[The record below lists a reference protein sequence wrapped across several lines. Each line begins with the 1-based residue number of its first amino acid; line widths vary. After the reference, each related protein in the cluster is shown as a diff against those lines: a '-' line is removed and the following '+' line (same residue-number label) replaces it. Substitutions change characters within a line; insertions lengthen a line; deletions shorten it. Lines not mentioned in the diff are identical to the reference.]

1 MRLSSSR
8 SVPLAR
14 IARSSRG
21 SASEQ
26 CPAWARAIP
35 FCASET
41 EERGVDLPAVCALA
55 GIRNTVMTSEN
66 RTNSEDLPNE
76 EDCIGKLY
84 SENIYILFGVVQT
97 HHHRLEKEASRHSEK
112 MGRRRFDACLLS
124 AG

>member
-55 GIRNTVMTSEN
+55 GIRNTVMTREN

-76 EDCIGKLY
+76 EDRIGKLY
-84 SENIYILFGVVQT
+84 SENIYILFGFVQPT
-97 HHHRLEKEASRHSEK
+97 ATDLEKETEPHSEK
-112 MGRRRFDACLLS
+112 MGRRRFDACPLT
-124 AG
+124 AR

>member
-8 SVPLAR
+8 SVPLIR
-14 IARSSRG
+14 MARSSRG

-55 GIRNTVMTSEN
+55 GIRNTVMTREN

-84 SENIYILFGVVQT
+84 SENIYILFGFVQT
-97 HHHRLEKEASRHSEK
+97 HRHIVEKRSEPHSEK
-112 MGRRRFDACLLS
+112 MGRRRFDTCHLS